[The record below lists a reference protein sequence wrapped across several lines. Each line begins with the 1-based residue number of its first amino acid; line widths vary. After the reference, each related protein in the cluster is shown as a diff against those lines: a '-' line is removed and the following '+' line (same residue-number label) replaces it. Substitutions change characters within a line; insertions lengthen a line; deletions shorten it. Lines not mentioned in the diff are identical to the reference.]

1 MLWTHVCSMLTDSDH
16 VTVCVHAIAFAS
28 LVKIVRLSKVHGAD
42 MSLRICIFKDSLLRD
57 V

>member
-1 MLWTHVCSMLTDSDH
+1 MLTDSDH